1 MRVQPKGPLV
11 GRIRAPGD
19 KSISHR
25 ALMFNGMASGTANA
39 TGLLESEDLQSTR
52 RCLEALGVSIEGDRI
67 TGAAGTLQSPKRT
80 LDCGNSG
87 TTVRLLMGIL
97 AGQNISATLTGDASL
112 QRRPMGRVSSP
123 LQKLGARFSGSSDRL
138 PVTIH
143 GGGIENQRWES
154 PVASAQVKT
163 AMMLA
168 AIQGEGT
175 LVYVEPH
182 LSRDH
187 TERMMRAMGIEIEEI
202 HHPDGRHE
210 VRVSGGQQLV
220 ARDVDVPGDIS
231 SAAFFMVAASI
242 VEGSDLVIEHV
253 GLNPSRCG
261 VLDVLR
267 RMGADIEQLDAR
279 EVSGEPVADLR
290 IRSSGLMGTEI
301 GGSEIPRLVDELPIL
316 AVAAAHAAGPT
327 VVRDASEL
335 RVKESD
341 RILGSAAIVE
351 GMGINVETTEDGFVV
366 HGQGTRQM
374 KAFEVDATGDHRI
387 AMSAVVAGLSAKG
400 ETVIHGACAIASSF
414 PQFMSLLEKVRG

>member
-1 MRVQPKGPLV
+1 
-11 GRIRAPGD
+11 
-19 KSISHR
+19 
-25 ALMFNGMASGTANA
+25 
-39 TGLLESEDLQSTR
+39 
-52 RCLEALGVSIEGDRI
+52 
-67 TGAAGTLQSPKRT
+67 
-80 LDCGNSG
+80 
-87 TTVRLLMGIL
+87 MGIL
-97 AGQNISATLTGDASL
+97 AGQNLSATLTGDASL
-112 QRRPMGRVSSP
+112 QGRPMGRVSTP
-123 LQKLGARFSGSSDRL
+123 LQMLGARFLGNADRL

-143 GGGIENQRWES
+143 GGGIVNQRWVS

-187 TERMMRAMGIEIEEI
+187 TERMMRAMGIEIEET
-202 HHPDGRHE
+202 HYPDGRHE
-210 VRVSGGQQLV
+210 VRVSGGQQLI

-242 VEGSDLVIEHV
+242 VEGSNLVIEHV

-290 IRSSGLMGTEI
+290 VRSSGLRGTEI

-327 VVRDASEL
+327 VVRDAAEL

-341 RILGSAAIVE
+341 RILGSASIVE
-351 GMGINVETTEDGFVV
+351 GMGINVETTEDGFVI
-366 HGQGTRQM
+366 HGQGNRQM
-374 KAFEVDATGDHRI
+374 RAFEVDATGDHRI
-387 AMSAVVAGLSAKG
+387 AMSAVVAGLSGNG
-400 ETVIHGACAIASSF
+400 ETVIHGADAIASSF
-414 PQFMSLLEKVRG
+414 PQFMSFLENVRG